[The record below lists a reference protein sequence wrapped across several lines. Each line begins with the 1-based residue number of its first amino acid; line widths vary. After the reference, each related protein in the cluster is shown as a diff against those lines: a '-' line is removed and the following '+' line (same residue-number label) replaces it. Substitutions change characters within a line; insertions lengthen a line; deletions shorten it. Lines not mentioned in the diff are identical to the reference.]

1 MAHAAKYSRG
11 SVGHLIKH
19 YERAKDRNGEYIKFS
34 NENIDPEKTDL
45 NYNLAAPGSAL
56 EYLHQ
61 RLSEVQCAKR
71 KDLNVMCSWVITAP
85 EDLQCR
91 TPEEIKNFFR
101 EVYKFSADRYGEA
114 NVISAY
120 VHMDEVSP
128 HIHFAF
134 VPVVH
139 DKEKNLDKVSA
150 KDCITRYELGAFQ
163 KALSQH
169 CNNYFGTDIG
179 LLKNDGIKRD
189 LPINKLKEISVK
201 EAKAIGSQI
210 DSFRQK
216 ALDFKNMLGTTKNG
230 KKSLKGEYKLSE
242 DDFNRL
248 YGYAESLNNDYWVM
262 FRSAIELQKNYEH
275 WHKLMEL
282 DRDYK
287 ETIKQKNVDLEE
299 SNDDLEQENEF
310 LIDENDL
317 LKGFLESID
326 SIEGFEQYVENLQ
339 IQATNEAMRD
349 RLQTIKKSID
359 PVGFEF

>member
-45 NYNLAAPGSAL
+45 NYNLATPGSAL
-56 EYLHQ
+56 DYLHQ

-71 KDLNVMCSWVITAP
+71 KDLNVMCSWVVTAP
-85 EDLQCR
+85 ENIQAR
-91 TPEEIKNFFR
+91 TPEEINNFFR

-134 VPVVH
+134 VPVVY
-139 DKEKNLDKVSA
+139 DKEKKLDKVSA
-150 KDCITRYELGAFQ
+150 KDCVTRYELSAFQ

-169 CNNYFGTDIG
+169 CNNYFGIDIG

-189 LPINKLKEISVK
+189 LTINKLKEISKK
-201 EAKAIGSQI
+201 EVKAIGSKI
-210 DSFRQK
+210 DSFREK
-216 ALDFKNMLGTTKNG
+216 ALEFKNTLGSIKNG

-248 YGYAESLNNDYWVM
+248 YNYAESLNNDYWDM
-262 FRSAIELQKNYEH
+262 FHSSIDLRRNYEDMYRRM
-275 WHKLMEL
+275 KT
-282 DRDYK
+282 DREYEEK
-287 ETIKQKNVDLEE
+287 IKQRNIDLEE
-299 SNDDLEQENEF
+299 MNDDLEHENES
-310 LIDENDL
+310 LLDENDL

-326 SIEGFEQYVENLQ
+326 SLEGFEQYVEQLQ
-339 IQATNEAMRD
+339 IQTTNEAMRERMQAVKRSVD
-349 RLQTIKKSID
+349 SEA
-359 PVGFEF
+359 FEL

>member
-19 YERAKDRNGEYIKFS
+19 YERAKDRAGEYIKFS
-34 NENIDPEKTDL
+34 NENIDAAKTEL

-71 KDLNVMCSWVITAP
+71 KDLNVMCSWVVTAP

-101 EVYKFSADRYGEA
+101 EVYKFSADRYGEV

-163 KALSQH
+163 QALSHH
-169 CNNYFGTDIG
+169 CNDYFGMDIG
-179 LLKNDGIKRD
+179 LLKKDGIKRD
-189 LPINKLKEISVK
+189 LSINKLKEISVK
-201 EAKAIGSQI
+201 EAKVIGSQI
-210 DSFRQK
+210 DSFRQR
-216 ALDFKNMLGTTKNG
+216 ALDFKNMLRTTKNG

-248 YGYAESLNNDYWVM
+248 YGYAESLNNDYWEM
-262 FRSAIELQKNYEH
+262 FSSAIELQKNYERM
-275 WHKLMEL
+275 KKTMGTS
-282 DRDYK
+282 RDY
-287 ETIKQKNVDLEE
+287 EELIEEKN
-299 SNDDLEQENEF
+299 NDLEQENEF
-310 LIDENDL
+310 LLDENNL
-317 LKGFLESID
+317 LKGFLEQID
-326 SIEGFEQYVENLQ
+326 SVEGFEQYVEKLQ

-349 RLQTIKKSID
+349 RLQTVKKSISAE
-359 PVGFEF
+359 GFEL